1 MSERHIPA
9 VGDMVRLS
17 HWADAYESLEVIAV
31 GRTTFLTLA
40 IDHSDTERQW
50 SLDDDWVQ
58 VVQLEP
64 LTETW
69 TAVRANGEG
78 YRIHEATSFATTLA
92 GYKAAWSAY
101 TPVAIIHAWTDSDGD
116 HVEIERVTT

>member
-1 MSERHIPA
+1 
-9 VGDMVRLS
+9 MVRLS
-17 HWADAYESLEVIAV
+17 HWADAYEPLEVIAV

-40 IDHSDTERQW
+40 IDHSDIERQW

-58 VVQLEP
+58 VVQPEP

-78 YRIHEATSFATTLA
+78 YRIHEATSFATAVKIHEGTWPYLL
-92 GYKAAWSAY
+92 
-101 TPVAIIHAWTDSDGD
+101 PVAVVRIWTDADGD
-116 HVEIERVTT
+116 HAEIARVTT